1 MEGRGIFWDER
12 ENQGEIGPRWAL
24 QSVLEGGNEN
34 SLGQIPRETSD
45 YWTSNRTVRH
55 TLAHT
60 HKRWRRMVDFLE
72 DARVAS
78 DIIGLLMNLSET
90 AISLHRTGRSI
101 SISVQGK
108 TNSNACPR
116 RWTWINVISDG
127 QWLAVNVNL
136 IATIINILS

>member
-60 HKRWRRMVDFLE
+60 HTQVVEENGGFPGGCEGRIRYNWITNEF
-72 DARVAS
+72 
-78 DIIGLLMNLSET
+78 IGN
-90 AISLHRTGRSI
+90 G
-101 SISVQGK
+101 
-108 TNSNACPR
+108 N
-116 RWTWINVISDG
+116 
-127 QWLAVNVNL
+127 
-136 IATIINILS
+136 

>member
-1 MEGRGIFWDER
+1 MWDER
-12 ENQGEIGPRWAL
+12 ENRSEIGPRWAL

-55 TLAHT
+55 THAHT
-60 HKRWRRMVDFLE
+60 YRKAVEERWISWRM
-72 DARVAS
+72 RGVAS

-116 RWTWINVISDG
+116 WWTWINVINDHSR
-127 QWLAVNVNL
+127 
-136 IATIINILS
+136 

>member
-34 SLGQIPRETSD
+34 SLGQIPQETSD

-60 HKRWRRMVDFLE
+60 HTSGGGERWISWRM
-72 DARVAS
+72 RGS
-78 DIIGLLMNLSET
+78 HQI
-90 AISLHRTGRSI
+90 
-101 SISVQGK
+101 
-108 TNSNACPR
+108 
-116 RWTWINVISDG
+116 
-127 QWLAVNVNL
+127 
-136 IATIINILS
+136 

>member
-1 MEGRGIFWDER
+1 MEGGGRIFWDER
-12 ENQGEIGPRWAL
+12 ENRSEIGPRWAL

-55 TLAHT
+55 TLT
-60 HKRWRRMVDFLE
+60 HKREERWIFWRMRG
-72 DARVAS
+72 VAS

-101 SISVQGK
+101 SLR
-108 TNSNACPR
+108 PR
-116 RWTWINVISDG
+116 KNELERVSSPVDVDKRNYRWPVTLKRKSYCCN
-127 QWLAVNVNL
+127 
-136 IATIINILS
+136 